1 MKIPVVLRDDY
12 TMYLELHDAAL
23 WFHTDVHKWSQEIK
37 KKYLEDLNL
46 LQYLTN
52 VPLLALVE
60 EENTKLAKFG
70 NLTGWEVLKPIEV
83 NKQKYLIFIY
93 TRSKKW
99 VD

>member
-1 MKIPVVLRDDY
+1 MKVPVVLRDDY

-23 WFHTDVHKWSQEIK
+23 WFHTDVHKWSQEVK
-37 KKYLEDLNL
+37 NKYLEDLNL

-70 NLTGWEVLKPIEV
+70 KLTGWEVLKSIEV
-83 NKQKYLIFIY
+83 NNKKYYIFI
-93 TRSKKW
+93 RSKPW
-99 VD
+99 VI

>member
-1 MKIPVVLRDDY
+1 MKVPVVLRDDY

-23 WFHTDVHKWSQEIK
+23 WFHTDVHRWSQEIK
-37 KKYLEDLNL
+37 KKYLEDLDL

-70 NLTGWEVLKPIEV
+70 RLTGWNIFKPIEA
-83 NKQKYLIFIY
+83 NGKKYTIFI
-93 TRSKKW
+93 RSKTW
-99 VD
+99 AV

>member
-1 MKIPVVLRDDY
+1 MKVPVVLRDDY

-23 WFHTDVHKWSQEIK
+23 WFHTDVHKWSQKIK

-60 EENTKLAKFG
+60 KEDTKLAKFG
-70 NLTGWEVLKPIEV
+70 KLTGWNILKHIEV
-83 NKQKYLIFIY
+83 NQKKYDIY
-93 TRSKKW
+93 FRSK
-99 VD
+99 

>member
-1 MKIPVVLRDDY
+1 MKVPVVLRDDY

-23 WFHTDVHKWSQEIK
+23 WFHTDVHKWSQEVK

-70 NLTGWEVLKPIEV
+70 EVTGWEVLKSIEV
-83 NKQKYLIFIY
+83 NDKKYTIFI
-93 TRSKKW
+93 RSKHGQYSQ
-99 VD
+99 

>member
-1 MKIPVVLRDDY
+1 MKVPVVLRDDY

-46 LQYLTN
+46 IQYLTN

-70 NLTGWEVLKPIEV
+70 SLTGWEVLKHIEV
-83 NKQKYLIFIY
+83 NDKKYTIFI
-93 TRSKKW
+93 RSKHG
-99 VD
+99 

>member
-1 MKIPVVLRDDY
+1 MKVPVVLRDDY
-12 TMYLELHDAAL
+12 TMFLELHDAAL
-23 WFHTDVHKWSQEIK
+23 WFHTDVHKWSQEVK

-70 NLTGWEVLKPIEV
+70 EVTGWEVLKSIEV
-83 NKQKYLIFIY
+83 NDKKYTIFI
-93 TRSKKW
+93 RSKHGQYS
-99 VD
+99 

>member
-1 MKIPVVLRDDY
+1 MKVPVVLRDDY

-70 NLTGWEVLKPIEV
+70 SVTGWEVLKPIEV
-83 NKQKYLIFIY
+83 NYKKYTIFI
-93 TRSKKW
+93 RSKTW
-99 VD
+99 AV

>member
-1 MKIPVVLRDDY
+1 MKVPVVLRDDY

-23 WFHTDVHKWSQEIK
+23 WFHTDVHKWSQEVK

-60 EENTKLAKFG
+60 
-70 NLTGWEVLKPIEV
+70 
-83 NKQKYLIFIY
+83 
-93 TRSKKW
+93 
-99 VD
+99 